1 MKVCIW
7 YCVSVIK
14 ALVSVPNLKPD
25 KLVHSKQACEEMK
38 LSVVNH
44 KWKMQRTHFYSVSTL
59 GVKKGKELLFCCF
72 AHFSIH

>member
-1 MKVCIW
+1 
-7 YCVSVIK
+7 
-14 ALVSVPNLKPD
+14 
-25 KLVHSKQACEEMK
+25 MK